1 MGGGRGD
8 KHMELTEVQ
17 EQVHEREEA
26 RKHRHR
32 VNIWIRVMTLWIIL
46 FSAISIYDIHQN
58 RIQAKKGE
66 VALASNCKSREDLK
80 NRIKLGEKFLKENP
94 KGIPGIPAGTVRAS
108 LRNQRLAYRAQRILN
123 PYCKDGKV
131 VTP

>member
-1 MGGGRGD
+1 MGGCRGD
-8 KHMELTEVQ
+8 KHMELTEVH

-32 VNIWIRVMTLWIIL
+32 VNIWIRVMTAWIIL
-46 FSAISIYDIHQN
+46 FSAVSIYGIHQN
-58 RIQAKKGE
+58 RIQSKKGA

-80 NRIKLGEKFLKENP
+80 NRIKLAENFLKENP
-94 KGIPGIPAGTVRAS
+94 KGIPGLNVATVKAS
-108 LRNQRLAYRAQRILN
+108 LRNQRLAYKAQRILD